1 MQNRITVVTCES
13 LWKHSI
19 FSSIRNGNWIRVW
32 SGEQRKIQKPD
43 SVKSRFSSNFNCGK
57 DFFNLPYFPDVYT
70 QQLNLLSI
78 GEICRF
84 KHALVSMVI
93 SRLLAIFFFFSC
105 SFVCEC
111 AFFFFF
117 LSKTEYYM
125 TIAKQQEER
134 KMCRKESSRVQIVS
148 RQPIV
153 IHWISFFRVV
163 GRALVKQRSL
173 FSWHGKPYVFRLHLP
188 RRFKQNT
195 KGGRQVVFGLK
206 YQAS

>member
-93 SRLLAIFFFFSC
+93 SRLLAIFFFFSALL
-105 SFVCEC
+105 FVN
-111 AFFFFF
+111 ALFF
-117 LSKTEYYM
+117 LVKRNITWQSL
-125 TIAKQQEER
+125 KQQEER

-153 IHWISFFRVV
+153 IHWISFFHVV

-173 FSWHGKPYVFRLHLP
+173 FSWHGKPYVFKLHLP

>member
-78 GEICRF
+78 GEICSF

-93 SRLLAIFFFFSC
+93 SRLLAIFFFFSALL
-105 SFVCEC
+105 FVN
-111 AFFFFF
+111 ALFFF
-117 LSKTEYYM
+117 LVKRNITWQSL
-125 TIAKQQEER
+125 KQQEER

-153 IHWISFFRVV
+153 IHWISFFHVV